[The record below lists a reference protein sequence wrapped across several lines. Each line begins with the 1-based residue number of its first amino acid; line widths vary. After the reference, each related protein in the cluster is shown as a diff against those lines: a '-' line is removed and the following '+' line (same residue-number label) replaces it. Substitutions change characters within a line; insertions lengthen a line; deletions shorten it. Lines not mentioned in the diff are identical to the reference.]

1 MVNARTISIGQR
13 LVGDGQP
20 CFVIAEGGVNHN
32 GDPRLAEELVR
43 IAADCRA
50 DAVKFQK
57 RTIHELLT
65 RAALDKPYMNAN
77 SLGATYGEHRQRL
90 ELTETDWYRL
100 RDLALQLGLEFMG
113 SAWDRGSADLLDT
126 LETPAIKTPSAVL
139 TDLDLLEYIARKGR
153 PMIVSTGM
161 STLQEVDQAVE
172 RILRHT
178 DQFVLL
184 QCTSA
189 YPSEFVDI
197 NLRVMETYRRRY
209 GVLVGYSGHER
220 GIAVSE
226 AAATL
231 GACVVE
237 RHFTKDRT
245 LPGPDHAA
253 SLEPIGLEK
262 LVRDIRHIEVAM
274 GSPEKRIAAAE
285 EPVRIRLGK
294 SVVAAKRIPA
304 GAILRPEMLGAKSP
318 GDGIA
323 ANRLAELVGRVA
335 ALDIEA
341 DTLLPLDALHW
352 AISKP
357 SADGTL
363 TSGEL
368 KHVSAEPTHASAE
381 AMHDVKTT
389 GARRSAEG
397 FAPEAGSTASG
408 RDGLG

>member
-1 MVNARTISIGQR
+1 VNARTVRIGRR
-13 LVGDGQP
+13 LVGDEQP

-43 IAADCRA
+43 IAAQCQA

-65 RAALDKPYMNAN
+65 RAALDKPYVNPN
-77 SLGATYGEHRQRL
+77 SLGATYGEHRAKL
-90 ELTETDWYRL
+90 ELTEADWYRL
-100 RDLALQLGLEFMG
+100 RDLAGGLGLEFMG
-113 SAWDRGSADLLDT
+113 SAWDRGSADLLDA
-126 LETPAIKTPSAVL
+126 LDAPAIKTPSAVL

-161 STLQEVDQAVE
+161 STLEEVDQAVE
-172 RILRHT
+172 RIVRHT
-178 DQFVLL
+178 EDLVLL

-189 YPSEFVDI
+189 YPSEFCDI
-197 NLRVMETYRRRY
+197 NLRVMDTYAKRY

-262 LVRDIRHIEVAM
+262 LVRDIRHIESAM
-274 GSPEKRIAAAE
+274 GSPDKRVAPSE
-285 EPVRIRLGK
+285 TPVRVRLGK
-294 SVVAAKRIPA
+294 SVVAAQHIAA
-304 GAILRPEMLGAKSP
+304 GSVLRADMLTAKSP
-318 GDGIA
+318 GDGISP
-323 ANRLAELVGRVA
+323 NHLTQLVGRIAAIEVA
-335 ALDIEA
+335 E
-341 DTLLPLDALHW
+341 DTLLPEAALDW
-352 AISKP
+352 E
-357 SADGTL
+357 L
-363 TSGEL
+363 T
-368 KHVSAEPTHASAE
+368 
-381 AMHDVKTT
+381 
-389 GARRSAEG
+389 
-397 FAPEAGSTASG
+397 
-408 RDGLG
+408 RDGLGSSA